1 MLVCRE
7 CGYVF
12 EEEEASNWVEEHG
25 EENCGCP
32 RCKGEF
38 EEAARCKIC
47 GEWFLDNGIDEVC
60 EECKEQ
66 NLTYSN
72 ALKVGDKEKQT
83 VEINGFLA
91 SVYSISEIN
100 DIIQRSYET
109 RLSAIYGLSSFINKT
124 NYLLNST
131 NYEVSNYL
139 EQNLSELADVVK
151 EK

>member
-38 EEAARCKIC
+38 EEATRCKIC
-47 GEWFLDNGIDEVC
+47 GDWFLDNGVGGVC
-60 EECKEQ
+60 EECKER

-100 DIIQRSYET
+100 DILQRDYERAHKT
-109 RLSAIYGLSSFINKT
+109 VLSSMNIDIR
-124 NYLLNST
+124 Y
-131 NYEVSNYL
+131 YL

>member
-38 EEAARCKIC
+38 EEATRCKIC

-72 ALKVGDKEKQT
+72 ALKVGDEEKQT

-100 DIIQRSYET
+100 DILQRDYERAHKT
-109 RLSAIYGLSSFINKT
+109 VLSST
-124 NYLLNST
+124 NIDVRY
-131 NYEVSNYL
+131 YL

-151 EK
+151 EN

>member
-25 EENCGCP
+25 EGNCGCP

-83 VEINGFLA
+83 VEINGFMA

-100 DIIQRSYET
+100 DILQRDYERAHKT
-109 RLSAIYGLSSFINKT
+109 VLSSMNIDIR
-124 NYLLNST
+124 Y
-131 NYEVSNYL
+131 YL

>member
-83 VEINGFLA
+83 VEINGFMA

-100 DIIQRSYET
+100 DILQRDYERAHKT
-109 RLSAIYGLSSFINKT
+109 VLSSMNIDIR
-124 NYLLNST
+124 Y
-131 NYEVSNYL
+131 YL